1 MQEALTQP
9 HGADVEAHLGVD
21 LGAMAQHQ
29 LCGASATVDDEDGLL
44 AHLDPRH
51 RAGEGQ
57 TCLLA
62 ARDDLRV
69 DPKRL
74 AHPIEELIP
83 VGDVAGGRGRDEA
96 NVVAV
101 VFGDGP
107 GEGSA
112 SGERAFPLAES
123 DQLQIP
129 GLLDEMSVGAGRGNQ
144 QADGIRP
151 AVNGCDGA
159 IVSHVVLLSLRVL
172 VFGQAWVAPELSQL
186 LDDFVTKGVDA
197 WAGSQGV
204 PSQGMQ
210 ALDAGRHAA
219 GRDPIDLGDG
229 VQTGLLT
236 NPSAVGKVG
245 LVGASVLLGE
255 SLVLTKSFGHPGH
268 QSGGLET

>member
-1 MQEALTQP
+1 MQEAFSQP
-9 HGADVEAHLGVD
+9 HGADVEAHLGID

-69 DPKRL
+69 DAKGLVYPG
-74 AHPIEELIP
+74 EELIP
-83 VGDVAGGRGRDEA
+83 VGDVAGGRGRDKA

-112 SGERAFPLAES
+112 SRERAFQCVRVEGPGGVDPLAES

-129 GLLDEMSVGAGRGNQ
+129 GLLDEMSVGAGRSNQ

-159 IVSHVVLLSLRVL
+159 IVSHVVLLSLRVV
-172 VFGQAWVAPELSQL
+172 VFGRAWVAPELSQL

-229 VQTGLLT
+229 V
-236 NPSAVGKVG
+236 
-245 LVGASVLLGE
+245 
-255 SLVLTKSFGHPGH
+255 
-268 QSGGLET
+268 